1 MPAREAELK
10 QSEEIVAPEVAPPE
24 PEAAK
29 SEFSAEGELP
39 AVAPV
44 AAAAGPAATASEK
57 AFGGGNKEEAAGK
70 LDRGM
75 HVNWEEYKAT
85 CESVGKPEKWKD
97 HYKIGH
103 TEANGWVQ
111 PHERYKVYYEWQ
123 LQRNTSASKAVQEFV
138 KGPTI
143 CDYRTAGVAQDLNTV
158 RDELGDKKFDKL
170 FGSANSSEDSA
181 IPAAQRL
188 VISPGL
194 YTTPLIDNM
203 RAIARAADE
212 REKSAAE
219 EPKAAPVQ
227 EARVE
232 EKPKQEAD
240 LDQEPLVVAQE
251 LGMQQADRE
260 LV

>member
-1 MPAREAELK
+1 MPAREAEQLK
-10 QSEEIVAPEVAPPE
+10 AEETVAPEVAPAE

-29 SEFSAEGELP
+29 SEFYAEGALP
-39 AVAPV
+39 AVAPT
-44 AAAAGPAATASEK
+44 AALAAPTASEQ
-57 AFGGGNKEEAAGK
+57 AFGNNQEAAAS
-70 LDRGM
+70 LDKGM
-75 HVNWEEYKAT
+75 HIHPEHFKETA
-85 CESVGKPEKWKD
+85 ERVGKPEKWKD
-97 HYKIGH
+97 HYKAGH
-103 TEANGWVQ
+103 TEAKGWIN
-111 PHERYKVYYEWQ
+111 PHERYKVSLEWQ
-123 LQRNTSASKAVQEFV
+123 LQKGASASKAVQDFI
-138 KGPTI
+138 KGTTI

-170 FGSANSSEDSA
+170 FGSSNSSEDAA

-188 VISPGL
+188 VIAPGL

-212 REKSAAE
+212 RDKPTE

-232 EKPKQEAD
+232 EKPKQNAE

-251 LGMQQADRE
+251 LGVQQADRE
-260 LV
+260 LL